1 MKLILASGSPR
12 RSEILKNAGYEF
24 VVKPTS
30 ADESLPGGI
39 LPEDAVKL
47 LSERKA
53 DAAEIECSDVVLSAD
68 TVVALGDRILGKPS
82 DKTEAFSMLRS
93 LSGKTHSVYTGVTIK
108 SAEKKRVFAVKTD
121 VLFYPLTD
129 DEINAYIATGEPFD
143 KAGAYGI
150 QGRAAVFVEKSTV
163 IITAWWAC
171 RFQDA
176 QESCATSALCRA
188 CDFKQTIT
196 TAVRKIGNPKR
207 ETAVFIAK
215 NSRAM
220 FFHRT
225 GALLLYCFIRRCVI
239 ETAAE
244 CCFRLEERKWPSLSR
259 RSILRS

>member
-150 QGRAAVFVEKSTV
+150 QE
-163 IITAWWAC
+163 W
-171 RFQDA
+171 
-176 QESCATSALCRA
+176 
-188 CDFKQTIT
+188 
-196 TAVRKIGNPKR
+196 IGYVGIEGIEGSFYNVMGLPVQR
-207 ETAVFIAK
+207 
-215 NSRAM
+215 
-220 FFHRT
+220 
-225 GALLLYCFIRRCVI
+225 LYC
-239 ETAAE
+239 E
-244 CCFRLEERKWPSLSR
+244 LESFLDELE
-259 RSILRS
+259 

>member
-53 DAAEIECSDVVLSAD
+53 DAAKIECSDVVLSAD

-82 DKTEAFSMLRS
+82 DKAEAFSMLRS

-129 DEINAYIATGEPFD
+129 DEINAN
-143 KAGAYGI
+143 K
-150 QGRAAVFVEKSTV
+150 GRT
-163 IITAWWAC
+163 
-171 RFQDA
+171 FQDVTA
-176 QESCATSALCRA
+176 LRDPLMGLEYGEELNNNAGIEEST
-188 CDFKQTIT
+188 
-196 TAVRKIGNPKR
+196 
-207 ETAVFIAK
+207 E
-215 NSRAM
+215 
-220 FFHRT
+220 
-225 GALLLYCFIRRCVI
+225 
-239 ETAAE
+239 
-244 CCFRLEERKWPSLSR
+244 
-259 RSILRS
+259 